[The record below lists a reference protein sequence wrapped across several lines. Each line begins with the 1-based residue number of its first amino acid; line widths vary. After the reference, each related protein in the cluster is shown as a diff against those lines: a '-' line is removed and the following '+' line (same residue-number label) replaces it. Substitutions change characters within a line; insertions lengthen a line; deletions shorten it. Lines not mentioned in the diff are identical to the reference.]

1 MSKLLGV
8 FFVFHC
14 NFFVTLASP
23 IILNKPSETSFESFC
38 SFFTMFRKRLL
49 TLLSAEK
56 TQINL
61 VFRSL
66 ISNFATD
73 YE

>member
-1 MSKLLGV
+1 MSKLLTV
-8 FFVFHC
+8 FFVFHRK
-14 NFFVTLASP
+14 FFVTLTSP
-23 IILNKPSETSFESFC
+23 IILNKPSNTSFESFR
-38 SFFTMFRKRLL
+38 SFFTMLQKRLL